1 MSIVGWII
9 FRHSP
14 TLLTKIILLI
24 LDILKILIQATDAML
39 LPKKAASD

>member
-1 MSIVGWII
+1 MFIVGRII

-24 LDILKILIQATDAML
+24 LKILKILLQATDAML
-39 LPKKAASD
+39 LPKEAASD